1 MKYILIIIVIVT
13 ASCSYFKPK
22 DPFDNISH
30 IMGYE
35 LPDKSVQKW
44 VRLSYLGTINHPPT
58 VIFISPKK
66 FKEFHDGP
74 YEFSFISKEEY
85 SSLLTFISKNT
96 CLTEAPKTLNGESY
110 LVIREHN
117 GTKRNYI
124 CYTPGVNANKFF
136 KELYELSEINWSK
149 ESLQSLLYLNNEFP

>member
-66 FKEFHDGP
+66 FKEFHDGT
-74 YEFSFISKEEY
+74 YEFSFISENEY
-85 SSLLTFISKNT
+85 ISLIKFIHNHT
-96 CLTEAPKTLNGESY
+96 CLSEASEASIGKSY
-110 LVIREHN
+110 LVITEHN
-117 GTKRNYI
+117 PTKDTI
-124 CYTPGVNANKFF
+124 CYIPGINAGHFF
-136 KELYELSEINWSK
+136 KELYELNEISWSK
-149 ESLQSLLYLNNEFP
+149 SSLQSLGYLNNEFP